1 MLNTTIAKE
10 GDVCVVYLAGELSA
24 TTEDELTKLL
34 LGLAS
39 DGNQQLILDL
49 SEIGYLSSN
58 GLRPLLAWLGA
69 TKTSSGKRCLAVCGL
84 QEFVQA
90 VFHTTGFDRKFPTYD
105 TVDSALGS
113 F

>member
-10 GDVCVVYLAGELSA
+10 GDISVVYLDGELTA

-34 LGLAS
+34 LGRAS
-39 DGNQQLILDL
+39 DGNNRLILDL

-58 GLRPLLAWLGA
+58 GLRPLLSWLDA
-69 TKTSSGKRCLAVCGL
+69 TKSSSGKRRLAVCGL
-84 QEFVQA
+84 QEFVQS
-90 VFHTTGFDRKFPTYD
+90 VFQITGFDRKFPIYD
-105 TVDSALGS
+105 SIDSALGC